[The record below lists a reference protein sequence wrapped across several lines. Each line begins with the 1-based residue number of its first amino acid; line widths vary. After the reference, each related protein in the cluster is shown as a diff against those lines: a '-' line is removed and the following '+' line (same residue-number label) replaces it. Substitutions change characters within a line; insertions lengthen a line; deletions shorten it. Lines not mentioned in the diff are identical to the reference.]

1 MKHDDLEKRVSAYV
15 DGALRGSKRERL
27 ERDLGSD
34 SRLAEQVTR
43 SRALGRLVRESWTE
57 GPVAP
62 APEFL
67 LAAIRPALAEIDRE
81 RNARPAWQR
90 ALDSFLSQITAALRP
105 SPALAT
111 AAACAFV
118 AALTLIPR
126 FDATHGMLD
135 GNLFNF
141 GASAETQTAQT
152 FGPESSE
159 PIQSSP
165 LFPSMP
171 ADFTAEGSSGV
182 YDLSPVRRP
191 AVLFHSQD
199 GSSTLW
205 LIDDGDMSFR
215 LGSAGGWG

>member
-27 ERDLGSD
+27 ERELDND
-34 SRLAEQVTR
+34 SRLADQVTR
-43 SRALGRLVRESWTE
+43 SRALGRLVREAWTE

-81 RNARPAWQR
+81 RNAQPTWQR
-90 ALDSFLSQITAALRP
+90 ALDSFLAQVTAALRP

-126 FDATHGMLD
+126 YEATNGLLSTHLPIPEPPQVAAD
-135 GNLFNF
+135 
-141 GASAETQTAQT
+141 S
-152 FGPESSE
+152 GPN
-159 PIQSSP
+159 QSSP

-171 ADFTAEGSSGV
+171 ADFTAEGTSGV

-205 LIDDGDMSFR
+205 LIDDGDLSFR
-215 LGSAGGWG
+215 LGSAEGWG